1 MIYFYCENISLWNI
15 KTMQTQQQ
23 DHSEQIHE
31 FVQHLLEAM
40 LKITDPLPE
49 ALTQLLNDL
58 DELPPKDKP
67 RHIANPT
74 AFVRMCN
81 ILNRN
86 TNPTMGELSQALAM
100 PLPTATR
107 MVDWCVENGYAERLS
122 DASDRRIVRVAQ
134 TAKGRTLQEAI
145 ESIMAQSVQKI
156 VSCLTDQEQTT
167 LLALLRKIASA
178 LAEDKENG

>member
-1 MIYFYCENISLWNI
+1 M
-15 KTMQTQQQ
+15 TMQTEQTQN
-23 DHSEQIHE
+23 SERIRE
-31 FVQHLLEAM
+31 FVHLLLEAM
-40 LKITDPLPE
+40 PKITNPLPE
-49 ALTQLLNDL
+49 ALTQLLNAL

-86 TNPTMGELSQALAM
+86 TNPTMGELSQALAV

-107 MVDWCVENGYAERLS
+107 MMDWCVENGYAERLS

-134 TAKGRTLQEAI
+134 TDKGRRLYEAI

-156 VSCLTDQEQTT
+156 VSCLTDREQTT

-178 LAEDKENG
+178 PAEDKGNG

>member
-1 MIYFYCENISLWNI
+1 MRTE
-15 KTMQTQQQ
+15 QTQN
-23 DHSEQIHE
+23 SERIRE
-31 FVQHLLEAM
+31 FVQLLLEAM
-40 LKITDPLPE
+40 PKITDPLPE
-49 ALTQLLNDL
+49 GLTQLLNAL

-122 DASDRRIVRVAQ
+122 DASD
-134 TAKGRTLQEAI
+134 
-145 ESIMAQSVQKI
+145 S
-156 VSCLTDQEQTT
+156 D
-167 LLALLRKIASA
+167 
-178 LAEDKENG
+178 ED